1 MESQQLY
8 TAIDLLEKA
17 IVFENLT
24 PNPAMWKEGLLK
36 ENPPRLVRLQQ
47 INALARA
54 VFDGKPR
61 NFLNKAKSL
70 FLPVRPPSVRKLLSG
85 AFLKER
91 DIASYEE
98 VIVLIKN
105 LVKEKEGELGE
116 IAIKHTN
123 LLDVFQRLLTYK
135 KQLVALQHFN
145 TYETLKNAV
154 GLRFSV
160 YLTDSVS
167 ANIKENSGPLDRVLG
182 LLLDPSGSSFSA
194 EELQLTYNYPKED
207 IREVDK
213 DIRKIG

>member
-24 PNPAMWKEGLLK
+24 PNPALWKEGLLK

-47 INALARA
+47 INALASA
-54 VFDGKPR
+54 IFSGQPR

-85 AFLKER
+85 AFLKDR
-91 DIASYEE
+91 DIDSYEE
-98 VIVLIKN
+98 VIVLIKE

-116 IAIKHTN
+116 IGIKHAN
-123 LLDVFQRLLTYK
+123 LLDVYQRLLTYK
-135 KQLVALQHFN
+135 KQLVLLQHFN

-154 GLRFSV
+154 GWRFSV

-167 ANIKENSGPLDRVLG
+167 ASIKENSGPLDRVLG
-182 LLLDPSGSSFSA
+182 LLLDPYSASFTA
-194 EELQLTYNYPKED
+194 EELQLTYKYPTED

-213 DIRKIG
+213 NLR